1 LKFDQIPQY
10 TRLVKKVFFPID
22 PNEPFLLVYI
32 SENSSLIE
40 DYARL
45 NMRRIDVRHVVVP
58 KTRVPMTILN
68 EPLRKIY
75 KSLGLLS
82 YSTVMVFPKDK
93 NLFYDLTPYLKK
105 VDASYRP
112 TTYRQRAGFLI
123 KDLIFKSFASFPSN
137 YKKVLI
143 YSIDITKPINSFPNR
158 KIFPILRDLKEGNP
172 NFDHMML
179 VTLDEGSA
187 RFRALIKDGEY
198 KFQRI
203 YNLLKKIKIISSEEE
218 KQEEVDAAS
227 NEILKKI
234 SDTIAPGDK
243 GKVRSAIQNFL
254 SKDQKSLDQI
264 STGRVSGSDKDRVAV
279 ASVLY
284 STSGDLS
291 KAKRLANAVSDK
303 KLSTAV
309 KAVNKQYADNLL
321 ETTKAVSLTDSI
333 FLQQADIPKQLD
345 YMTPEHLF
353 QKRKIDFETN
363 LRNDMINAFKVLE
376 GQDLPMQFQSLTIE
390 DKPPRAGEIEKSDI
404 ARIVAIIIG
413 KDGKKHKVRFNIP
426 KIDPDTGTFRVNG
439 RKKCLINQLVLNP
452 ISFPGEYEAKFESS
466 YSVFRVYS
474 KKMQSQPFL
483 QIYMGTFRIPL
494 LVFLSFAFGF
504 DHTLENYG
512 IKYDIVEKRPAKDEI
527 FTKVP
532 SSYLVFKNV
541 NTDLKQELVN
551 SFLRARVSDFKIDHT
566 FASKKY
572 FTELILQI
580 TGRINSTY
588 HINLN
593 IKNIVDPVSKQVLIN
608 KQLPNDLENIIKYMA
623 SKATDGYK
631 EDRNDLTVQRT
642 RNSEILVHLAQ
653 KQILAAYTE
662 YKEQYLSGNK
672 DAKLTIPETNVISQF
687 NRLEIVQD
695 MEYANPLEEMAT
707 ITKVSPVGKSVG
719 GIPDKE
725 AVQLDAGN
733 VHDSYFGNIDPLDT
747 AEGANIGITQQLAID
762 AFITSARGL
771 FGQKE
776 IKDTEYG
783 GILSTNAAMIP
794 FVGNN
799 DGNRILMAVN
809 QAKQMIP
816 LLNPEPPAVQ
826 SGFESVLT
834 NVLSD
839 SFIKRSPCKGKI
851 GKISLDNIDV
861 ICEGNKK
868 QKVDISPV
876 HLKSGS
882 GKNTLST
889 FNPIVK
895 TGQSVKQRQIIAEGS
910 GISEGTISLGRN
922 VLVAYT
928 HYKGYNFEDGIVISD
943 RLAKNKKL
951 VSLHGI
957 EEEIIIDEKDKVLQI
972 IDIGTDTK
980 KGDVLLKKTIGD
992 IDELLGFT
1000 DEQADDEDTQD
1011 GRLIKKSPGGVVV
1024 GIEVFS
1030 NVDPNTF
1037 PILKSLIAKTA
1048 KKYKKPDD
1056 QKFTKRGL
1064 PIKGVLIRFKIEQQL
1079 QTVVGDKLCN
1089 RHGHKGIIAL
1099 VEKEE
1104 LMPRTPWGEP
1114 VDLIFNP
1121 LGIIGR
1127 MNMGQMF
1134 EVYCGLISKGLAE
1147 IITKVNSKS
1156 EGIKAI
1162 NVTMTALD
1170 SSNNKEYSKKLIK
1183 NLTNLSTKK
1192 YNDMVSQIK
1201 NSGYIPII
1209 VPPFKSPSHKH
1220 IMAALKTV
1228 NKEPAYH
1235 LLLPEYNVK
1244 TKHAVPVGYMYI
1256 TKLEHIGE
1264 AKMHSR
1270 STGPTVG
1277 KTLQPTGGKRREG
1290 GQRMGEGDTWSMLS
1304 YNCPLALS
1312 EFFGPLS
1319 DDIISKNEI
1328 ITDIIQ
1334 TGDASY
1340 RMTKASPTKD
1350 LLNAYFVAMMLEE
1363 K

>member
-1 LKFDQIPQY
+1 MKFDQIPQY
-10 TRLVKKVFFPID
+10 TRMVKKVFFPMD
-22 PNEPFLLVYI
+22 QAEPFLLVYI

-40 DYARL
+40 DFPKL
-45 NMRRIDVRHVVVP
+45 NIRRYDVRHVVVP

-75 KSLGLLS
+75 KSIGLLS
-82 YSTVMVFPKDK
+82 YSTVMVFPKDR
-93 NLFYDLTPYLKK
+93 NIFFDLTPYFKK
-105 VDASYRP
+105 VDAVYRP

-123 KDLIFKSFASFPSN
+123 KDIMFKSFASFPSN
-137 YKKVLI
+137 YKKVLL
-143 YSIDITKPINSFPNR
+143 YSVDISKHINSFPNR
-158 KIFPILRDLKEGNP
+158 KIFPILRDLKEGDT

-179 VTLDEGSA
+179 ITLDEGSA

-198 KFQRI
+198 KFQRV
-203 YNLLKKIKIISSEEE
+203 YNLLKSIKIKSSEEE

-227 NEILKKI
+227 NEVMKKI
-234 SDTIAPGDK
+234 SGSIPTGDS
-243 GKVRSAIQNFL
+243 GKVKSAIQKFL
-254 SKDQKSLDQI
+254 SKDQRSLDQL
-264 STGRVSGSDKDRVAV
+264 STGRVSSSDKDRVAV

-291 KAKRLANAVSDK
+291 KAKRLANSVSDK
-303 KLSTAV
+303 KLGTAV
-309 KAVNKQYADNLL
+309 KAINKQYADNLL
-321 ETTKAVSLTDSI
+321 ETKKAISLTDSI
-333 FLQQADIPKQLD
+333 FAQQADIPRQLD
-345 YMTPEHLF
+345 YINPEHLF
-353 QKRKIDFETN
+353 EKRKIDFETN

-376 GQDLPMQFQSLTIE
+376 GQDLPMKFESLEIQE
-390 DKPPRAGEIEKSDI
+390 RPAKPGEIEKSDV
-404 ARIVAIIIG
+404 ARIVAVVIG
-413 KDGKKHKVRFNIP
+413 KNGKRHKVYFNIP
-426 KIDPDTGTFRVNG
+426 KIDPNTGTFRVNG

-452 ISFPGEYEAKFESS
+452 ISFPAEHEAKFESS
-466 YSVFRVYS
+466 YSIFRVYS
-474 KKMQSQPFL
+474 KQMQKDPFL
-483 QIYMGTFRIPL
+483 QVYMGTFRLPL

-504 DHTLENYG
+504 DHTLDKYN
-512 IKYDIVEKRPAKDEI
+512 IKYEIVEKRPSKEEI

-532 SSYLVFKNV
+532 ASYLVFKDV
-541 NTDLKQELVN
+541 DSDLKRELTN
-551 SFLRARVSDFKIDHT
+551 SFLRANVSAYNIKEKFG
-566 FASKKY
+566 SKKY
-572 FTELILQI
+572 FTELILQM

-623 SKATDGYK
+623 TKATDGYT
-631 EDRNDLTVQRT
+631 EERNDLTVQRT

-662 YKEQYLSGNK
+662 YKEQFLSGNR
-672 DAKLTIPETNVISQF
+672 DAKLSIPETNVISQF

-695 MEYANPLEEMAT
+695 MEYANALEEMAT

-725 AVQLDAGN
+725 AVQLDARN
-733 VHDSYFGNIDPLDT
+733 VHDSYYGNIDPLDT
-747 AEGANIGITQQLAID
+747 AEGGNIGITQQLAVN

-794 FVGNN
+794 FVGND
-799 DGNRILMAVN
+799 DGNRVLMAVN

-816 LLNPEPPAVQ
+816 LLNPEPPVVQ

-851 GKISLDNIDV
+851 GSISLDNIDV
-861 ICEGNKK
+861 MCGGSKK
-868 QKVDISPV
+868 TKVDISPV

-889 FNPIVK
+889 FIPTVK
-895 TGQSVKQRQIIAEGS
+895 SGESVKQNQIIAEGS
-910 GISEGTISLGRN
+910 GINQGSISLGRN
-922 VLVAYT
+922 LLVAYT

-943 RLAKNKKL
+943 RLAKQSQL

-957 EEEIIIDEKDKVLQI
+957 EEEIMVDEKDKIIQI
-972 IDIGTDTK
+972 VELGTDTK

-992 IDELLGFT
+992 IDELLGFS
-1000 DEQADDEDTQD
+1000 DEQESDEETQD
-1011 GRLIKKSPGGVVV
+1011 GKLIKKSPGGRVVD
-1024 GIEVFS
+1024 IEVFT
-1030 NVDPNTF
+1030 NVDPSAF
-1037 PILKSLIAKTA
+1037 PSLKSLIARTA
-1048 KKYKKPDD
+1048 KKYKKPAD
-1056 QKFTKRGL
+1056 QKFTKRGI
-1064 PIKGVLIRFKIEQQL
+1064 PVKGVLIRFKIEQHL
-1079 QTVVGDKLCN
+1079 KTGVGDKLCN

-1099 VEKEE
+1099 VEKQE
-1104 LMPRTPWGEP
+1104 LMPRTPWGET

-1121 LGIIGR
+1121 LGILGR

-1147 IITKVNSKS
+1147 IMLKAKTKAQVV
-1156 EGIKAI
+1156 KA
-1162 NVTMTALD
+1162 VDLTMTALD
-1170 SSNNKEYSKKLIK
+1170 SSNNKEYSKRLVK
-1183 NLTNLSTKK
+1183 NIASLSTSKF
-1192 YNDMVSQIK
+1192 NQMMTQIK
-1201 NSGYIPII
+1201 NFGYIPII

-1220 IMAALKTV
+1220 VAAALKTV

-1235 LLLPEYNVK
+1235 LYLPEYNVK

-1290 GQRMGEGDTWSMLS
+1290 GQRMGEGDTWAMLS
-1304 YNCPLALS
+1304 YNCPLALA

-1319 DDIISKNEI
+1319 DDVISKNEI

-1334 TGDASY
+1334 TGDAEY
-1340 RMTKASPTKD
+1340 RTTKASPTKD